1 MHHNCL
7 YLNKKDSVIND
18 MIIND
23 IINIIDCYNISINKL
38 LEYILFLFTI
48 YENKQFDNKYNIL
61 TKSDIYNQKN
71 ISITD
76 FEKIMNLFEK
86 IKNFDK
92 KNSINQIINIIKTSQ
107 NKKLIKY
114 QKEINILYK
123 KVNFEII
130 FNFYNLNNDNILFLN
145 SPLIFFEDN

>member
-1 MHHNCL
+1 MQNNFL
-7 YLNKKDSVIND
+7 YLNKKDSIIND

-23 IINIIDCYNISINKL
+23 IITIIDCINICINKL

-48 YENKQFDNKYNIL
+48 YECKNVDNKYNLL
-61 TKSDIYNQKN
+61 TKSNIYNQKN
-71 ISITD
+71 ISIIE

-92 KNSINQIINIIKTSQ
+92 KNSVNQIINIIKTST

-114 QKEINILYK
+114 QKEINILTRSR
-123 KVNFEII
+123 I
-130 FNFYNLNNDNILFLN
+130 FVHIFLILLLFL
-145 SPLIFFEDN
+145 IK